1 MVPLTGNNWTVPF
14 DRTDKPVPAGTRPP
28 DVGWQGASG
37 GYFEALRIPL
47 VSGRFFD
54 SRDAA
59 AGAPVVIISRA
70 LEEQFFP
77 GESAIGRRVVSG
89 DGQAEIVGVVGSI
102 RRAGL
107 AEEPRADMY
116 FPFER
121 VPPASTTIFLRT
133 AAEPEGAF
141 SAVRSTLRD
150 LEPSLRFGE
159 MRTMSRV
166 AAQSIATTKLELW
179 LLGIFAAVALALAAV
194 GVYGVMSYTVS
205 QLTREFSTR
214 MALGAT
220 GADILALVLKQG
232 ALLTAAGVAMGFAT
246 GLIATKALQ
255 SVLYGVSPSDPATM
269 AAALLAISVATL
281 AACYLPARRATRV
294 DAART
299 LAGE

>member
-1 MVPLTGNNWTVPF
+1 
-14 DRTDKPVPAGTRPP
+14 
-28 DVGWQGASG
+28 
-37 GYFEALRIPL
+37 

-121 VPPASTTIFLRT
+121 VPPGSTTIFLRT
-133 AAEPEGAF
+133 AGEPEGVF

-166 AAQSIATTKLELW
+166 AAQSIATTKLALW

-194 GVYGVMSYTVS
+194 GIYGVMSYTVS
-205 QLTREFSTR
+205 QRTREFGTR

-232 ALLTAAGVAMGFAT
+232 ALLTATGVAMGFAA
-246 GLIATKALQ
+246 GLISTKALQ

-269 AAALLAISVATL
+269 AAALVAISVATL